1 MTKLTVK
8 RVTELPVILD
18 GNTVYFV
25 EDEEN
30 GLVVSVTND
39 EGVVVKSTYSK
50 EEILQWIADN
60 VPTASNYDEV
70 IQQISQEIET
80 LRASIPTI
88 PTPFEH
94 EW

>member
-8 RVTELPVILD
+8 RVAELPVTLD

-60 VPTASNYDEV
+60 VPAASNYDEV
-70 IQQISQEIET
+70 IQQIFQEIET
-80 LRASIPTI
+80 LRASIPTMS
-88 PTPFEH
+88 TPFEH

>member
-8 RVTELPVILD
+8 RVAELPATLQ
-18 GNTVYFV
+18 GNTVYFA
-25 EDEEN
+25 EDQGN
-30 GLVVSVTND
+30 GLIVSVTN
-39 EGVVVKSTYSK
+39 ETGTVVKSTYSK

-60 VPTASNYDEV
+60 IPAGSNYDEV
-70 IQQISQEIET
+70 IQQIFEEIEL
-80 LRASIPTI
+80 LRSSVPVI